1 MLHQF
6 QNHLST
12 HFPFLKG
19 KKLLLAVSGGLDS
32 MVLLHLFQQS
42 DFEIIVLHCNF
53 QLRGL
58 ESFGDQQFVQ
68 EYTSQHTIPFV
79 FTQFDTEAFANDY
92 KLSTQVAARELRYSW
107 FYEQLEIQDG
117 DYILTAHHADDA
129 FETTLINL
137 IRGTGLEGLTGIP
150 AQNELVIRPLLPFSR
165 DEILEYAQKNKE
177 KLEKLKKLKQ
187 SGGRKKRL
195 PDPQTIPDKSKKQK
209 ESERLKEINDY
220 LVKLAWECD

>member
-42 DFEIIVLHCNF
+42 DFEIIVCHCNF

-79 FTQFDTEAFANDY
+79 FTQFDTEAFVKDY

-107 FYEQLEIQDG
+107 FYEQLEIQKA
-117 DYILTAHHADDA
+117 DYILTAHHADDNL
-129 FETTLINL
+129 ETLSLIH
-137 IRGTGLEGLTGIP
+137 I
-150 AQNELVIRPLLPFSR
+150 
-165 DEILEYAQKNKE
+165 
-177 KLEKLKKLKQ
+177 
-187 SGGRKKRL
+187 
-195 PDPQTIPDKSKKQK
+195 
-209 ESERLKEINDY
+209 
-220 LVKLAWECD
+220 